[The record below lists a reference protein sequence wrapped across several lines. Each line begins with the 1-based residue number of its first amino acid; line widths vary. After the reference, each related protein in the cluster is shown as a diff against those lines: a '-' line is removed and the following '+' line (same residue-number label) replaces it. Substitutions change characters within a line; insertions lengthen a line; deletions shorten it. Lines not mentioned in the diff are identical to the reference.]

1 MLMFHTKLLLRRLA
15 YVPWLLTVGLVLGW
29 SGEAVAHTTG
39 DGTNVAGHAQGA
51 HTHATEPYLQ
61 VSYALDKRTGDGLT
75 PAAGTADTVFVSW
88 STSYS
93 KNFGTAKSTT
103 VPGGN
108 GAEAD
113 DYTLTLHRGEG
124 PVSNIQSDTGG
135 GALLVTPD
143 ATIPAGGVTDL
154 TSERKATLIL
164 NLDPRG
170 TTPAGTNPP
179 GFYWVKIA
187 VDVPNA
193 DNDPDTDANN
203 IPEFFAKQIAIEPDY
218 ILSVNPNSVRE
229 DVTRATEIEVNV
241 KVGDDTAVT
250 QDEPVNLRYG
260 TNQTGHNSRFRIEF
274 FPITIPEGEKEATG
288 TIRFTPIRNINHASI
303 PDNDLLVTVRS
314 PGSTGGSTDIRLVDV
329 DKASTAIN
337 LSFSDATLAQTDD
350 TTEIEVTA
358 TLNGKTL
365 EEHMSLPVLI
375 DNTMAP
381 GKARRDIDYITGA
394 LGSITIR
401 RRQESGKT
409 TIAITPLNEGPGYIL
424 FAPGTATS
432 TARNPTVDPVPV
444 NSSRIEITGGPE
456 RAIKGLTAMPSS
468 VREDA
473 GSKEITLEIS
483 LQNALT
489 TDETVQFTFSDRDED
504 VIALAAEDDRFADA
518 DDADRGIDY
527 EVSARPIVIP
537 RGETVATT
545 TMTVTPI
552 NNTREDGLRAF
563 RVFAHVAGKTL
574 DEGILINDDDSTSDS
589 ITLEV
594 SPSEISESDG
604 PTEVTVTGTLNGK
617 VFKSD
622 VVVPL
627 TFSNDLDGDGATD
640 GPKDVAADVAATRDI
655 DYASIPGALVIPG
668 GAVSGRVT
676 FTITPINPNDGKEG
690 DEKIGVASASKP
702 KGIDEDDVEE
712 VLDVV
717 GATITLKDAG
727 TQPTTPTDPT
737 TPTVGE
743 VADQEYTVGTAIAPL
758 VLPEAS
764 GGTAPLTYSLSALP
778 AGLSFNAATRTLSGT
793 PTAATDG
800 AVIVYTVVDNDRKV
814 TVLAVFNITVNEGD
828 GTVTPP
834 PVDAAVQLSVTPAE
848 IREDA
853 GTTSVSLTVTLP
865 AARVVDETVTFTIG
879 HPSEGTPAVRDVDYI
894 ASLGAVVTIP
904 VGTTTGRATLTLTP
918 INNTEEDGPR
928 AIGVQATFAS
938 GATLMKDIKIVD
950 DETPSTSITLSV
962 DPASI
967 VEGSGQTNV
976 TVTATLNGDTLTENA
991 TVIVAIGEA
1000 STATRD
1006 VDYSAI
1012 FNPLITILA
1021 GAREGSTQFSILAI
1035 DDGLAEGNET
1045 IKLIGVINELT
1056 GSEAEITLVDEAAPP
1071 EPMEPDDSAL
1081 AFADGTVIPNQTY
1094 TAGTPITPLV
1104 LPEASGGTA
1113 PLRYSL
1119 SALPAGLAF
1128 DAATRTITGTPAAA
1142 TDAVIVIYTVIDSAG
1157 EVDALTFTIAVNEG
1171 ISFDDFFNLFPS
1183 GKIVP
1188 TASHDL
1194 VEIRAFVVGQRG
1206 DALVLPVAS
1215 GGTAP
1220 LTYSLSPALP
1230 AGLAFDAATRTIAG
1244 TPQAAAETAYTYT
1257 VTDANGASASLA
1269 LQTLPATFV
1278 LADNFPNPFNP
1289 ATTIKYALPQAADV
1303 ELTVYNVVGQVV
1315 RTLVAEHQS
1324 AGRYVVEWDAT
1335 NDNGHSL
1342 SSGIYFYRLQAGSE
1356 FREIKKM
1363 LLLK

>member
-1 MLMFHTKLLLRRLA
+1 MLMFHTKLLPRRLA
-15 YVPWLLTVGLVLGW
+15 YVPWLLAVGLVLGW
-29 SGEAVAHTTG
+29 SGEVVADDPGGGEADHSSVTGHRHATDPYLRLSYKPDPDAAGAETDSVIVHWNTSYAKNFHSGNGEEAESYVLTLVKGEIPSDITGSLTAVGAALTLEAETGATSFKRRRAPFTFNSASDG
-39 DGTNVAGHAQGA
+39 DG
-51 HTHATEPYLQ
+51 
-61 VSYALDKRTGDGLT
+61 
-75 PAAGTADTVFVSW
+75 
-88 STSYS
+88 
-93 KNFGTAKSTT
+93 
-103 VPGGN
+103 
-108 GAEAD
+108 
-113 DYTLTLHRGEG
+113 
-124 PVSNIQSDTGG
+124 
-135 GALLVTPD
+135 
-143 ATIPAGGVTDL
+143 
-154 TSERKATLIL
+154 
-164 NLDPRG
+164 
-170 TTPAGTNPP
+170 P
-179 GFYWVKIA
+179 GFYWVRM
-187 VDVPNA
+187 DVGPN
-193 DNDPDTDANN
+193 DEDGSPVRTY
-203 IPEFFAKQIAIEPDY
+203 FAGQIAIKPDY

-229 DVTRATEIEVNV
+229 DAGATEIEVKV
-241 KVGDDTAVT
+241 KVGDGIAVEENT
-250 QDEPVNLRYG
+250 PVPPLTLGKY
-260 TNQTGHNSRFRIEF
+260 QTGFNSRFGIS
-274 FPITIPEGEKEATG
+274 FPPLVIPEDETEVTG
-288 TIRFTPIRNINHASI
+288 KIRFIPIKSDTPPH
-303 PDNDLLVTVRS
+303 DDLLVTIKTFLAGETNGVA
-314 PGSTGGSTDIRLVDV
+314 GSSVAGSADIWLVDTN
-329 DKASTAIN
+329 KASTAID
-337 LSFSDATLAQTDD
+337 LSFSDATLAQTDG

-358 TLNGKTL
+358 TLNGMVL
-365 EEHMSLPVLI
+365 EEHVTLPVLI
-375 DNTMAP
+375 NNTMAL

-394 LGSITIR
+394 ALGSITIR
-401 RRQESGKT
+401 RRQVSGKT
-409 TIAITPLNEGPGYIL
+409 TITITPLNEGPGYIL
-424 FAPGTATS
+424 FEPGEATS
-432 TARNPTVDPVPV
+432 TARTPTVDPIPV

-456 RAIKGLTAMPSS
+456 RAIKGLTAMPAS

-473 GSKEITLEIS
+473 GSKEITLEVS

-489 TDETVQFTFSDRDED
+489 TDETVQFTFSDTDID
-504 VIALAAEDDRFADA
+504 VQELAAEDDRFAEA

-527 EVSARPIVIP
+527 EVSARQVVIP
-537 RGETVATT
+537 RGETTVTT

-552 NNTREDGLRAF
+552 NNTQEDGLRAF

-574 DEGILINDDDSTSDS
+574 PAGILINDDDSTSDS

-604 PTEVTVTGTLNGK
+604 ATEVTVTGTLNGK
-617 VFKSD
+617 VFKSN

-627 TFSNDLDGDGATD
+627 TFSNDIDGDGTV
-640 GPKDVAADVAATRDI
+640 DVAADVAATRDI
-655 DYASIPGALVIPG
+655 DYASLPGTLVIPG
-668 GAVSGRVT
+668 GAVSGAVT

-737 TPTVGE
+737 TPTAGA

-778 AGLSFNAATRTLSGT
+778 AGLSFDAATRTLSGT
-793 PTAATDG
+793 PTAETDG
-800 AVIVYTVVDNDRKV
+800 DLIIYTVVDSDRKV
-814 TVLAVFNITVNEGD
+814 TVLAVFTITVDEGD
-828 GTVTPP
+828 DDDTVTPP
-834 PVDAAVQLSVTPAE
+834 VADGGVQLEVTPAE

-879 HPSEGTPAVRDVDYI
+879 PPSEGPPATRDVDYI

-967 VEGSGQTNV
+967 IEGSGQTNV

-1012 FNPLITILA
+1012 FNPLIVILA
-1021 GAREGSTQFSILAI
+1021 GAREGTTQFSILAI

-1056 GSEAEITLVDEAAPP
+1056 GSEAEITLIDEAAPL

-1081 AFADGTVIPNQTY
+1081 AFADGIVIPNQTY
-1094 TAGTPITPLV
+1094 TVNTPIDPLV

-1113 PLRYSL
+1113 PLRYNL
-1119 SALPAGLAF
+1119 SALPSGLTF
-1128 DAATRTITGTPAAA
+1128 DSATRTIAGTPTAE
-1142 TDAVIVIYTVIDSAG
+1142 TDGSVIIIYTVLDSAG
-1157 EVDALTFTIAVNEG
+1157 EVDALTFTITVNEG
-1171 ISFDDFFNLFPS
+1171 LSFDSFFDLFPS

-1194 VEIRAFVVGQRG
+1194 IEVREFAVGQRVDG
-1206 DALVLPVAS
+1206 LVLPEAS

-1230 AGLAFDAATRTIAG
+1230 AGLTFDAVTRTITG

-1269 LQTLPATFV
+1269 LQTLPTTFA

-1335 NDNGHSL
+1335 NDNGRSL

-1356 FREIKKM
+1356 FHEVKKM

>member
-1 MLMFHTKLLLRRLA
+1 M
-15 YVPWLLTVGLVLGW
+15 
-29 SGEAVAHTTG
+29 
-39 DGTNVAGHAQGA
+39 
-51 HTHATEPYLQ
+51 
-61 VSYALDKRTGDGLT
+61 
-75 PAAGTADTVFVSW
+75 
-88 STSYS
+88 
-93 KNFGTAKSTT
+93 
-103 VPGGN
+103 
-108 GAEAD
+108 
-113 DYTLTLHRGEG
+113 
-124 PVSNIQSDTGG
+124 
-135 GALLVTPD
+135 
-143 ATIPAGGVTDL
+143 
-154 TSERKATLIL
+154 
-164 NLDPRG
+164 
-170 TTPAGTNPP
+170 
-179 GFYWVKIA
+179 
-187 VDVPNA
+187 
-193 DNDPDTDANN
+193 
-203 IPEFFAKQIAIEPDY
+203 
-218 ILSVNPNSVRE
+218 
-229 DVTRATEIEVNV
+229 
-241 KVGDDTAVT
+241 
-250 QDEPVNLRYG
+250 
-260 TNQTGHNSRFRIEF
+260 
-274 FPITIPEGEKEATG
+274 
-288 TIRFTPIRNINHASI
+288 
-303 PDNDLLVTVRS
+303 
-314 PGSTGGSTDIRLVDV
+314 
-329 DKASTAIN
+329 
-337 LSFSDATLAQTDD
+337 
-350 TTEIEVTA
+350 
-358 TLNGKTL
+358 
-365 EEHMSLPVLI
+365 
-375 DNTMAP
+375 
-381 GKARRDIDYITGA
+381 
-394 LGSITIR
+394 
-401 RRQESGKT
+401 
-409 TIAITPLNEGPGYIL
+409 
-424 FAPGTATS
+424 
-432 TARNPTVDPVPV
+432 
-444 NSSRIEITGGPE
+444 
-456 RAIKGLTAMPSS
+456 
-468 VREDA
+468 
-473 GSKEITLEIS
+473 
-483 LQNALT
+483 
-489 TDETVQFTFSDRDED
+489 
-504 VIALAAEDDRFADA
+504 
-518 DDADRGIDY
+518 
-527 EVSARPIVIP
+527 
-537 RGETVATT
+537 
-545 TMTVTPI
+545 
-552 NNTREDGLRAF
+552 
-563 RVFAHVAGKTL
+563 
-574 DEGILINDDDSTSDS
+574 
-589 ITLEV
+589 
-594 SPSEISESDG
+594 
-604 PTEVTVTGTLNGK
+604 
-617 VFKSD
+617 
-622 VVVPL
+622 
-627 TFSNDLDGDGATD
+627 
-640 GPKDVAADVAATRDI
+640 
-655 DYASIPGALVIPG
+655 
-668 GAVSGRVT
+668 
-676 FTITPINPNDGKEG
+676 
-690 DEKIGVASASKP
+690 
-702 KGIDEDDVEE
+702 
-712 VLDVV
+712 
-717 GATITLKDAG
+717 
-727 TQPTTPTDPT
+727 
-737 TPTVGE
+737 
-743 VADQEYTVGTAIAPL
+743 
-758 VLPEAS
+758 
-764 GGTAPLTYSLSALP
+764 
-778 AGLSFNAATRTLSGT
+778 
-793 PTAATDG
+793 
-800 AVIVYTVVDNDRKV
+800 
-814 TVLAVFNITVNEGD
+814 
-828 GTVTPP
+828 
-834 PVDAAVQLSVTPAE
+834 QLSVTPAE

-879 HPSEGTPAVRDVDYI
+879 NPSEGTPAVRDVDYI

-1081 AFADGTVIPNQTY
+1081 AFAAGTVIPNQTY

-1194 VEIRAFVVGQRG
+1194 IEIREFVVGQRVE
-1206 DALVLPVAS
+1206 DLVLPEAS

-1303 ELTVYNVVGQVV
+1303 ELIVYNVVGQVV

>member
-1 MLMFHTKLLLRRLA
+1 MLMFHTKLLPRRLA
-15 YVPWLLTVGLVLGW
+15 YVPWLLAVGLVLGW
-29 SGEAVAHTTG
+29 SGEVVADDPANDNSEPNHSSVTGHRHATDPYLRLSYKPDPDAAGAETDSVIVHWNTSYAKNFHSGNGEEAESYVLTLVKGEIPSDITASVTAVGSVLTLEAETGATSFKRRRAAFTFNSASDG
-39 DGTNVAGHAQGA
+39 DG
-51 HTHATEPYLQ
+51 
-61 VSYALDKRTGDGLT
+61 
-75 PAAGTADTVFVSW
+75 
-88 STSYS
+88 
-93 KNFGTAKSTT
+93 
-103 VPGGN
+103 
-108 GAEAD
+108 
-113 DYTLTLHRGEG
+113 
-124 PVSNIQSDTGG
+124 
-135 GALLVTPD
+135 
-143 ATIPAGGVTDL
+143 
-154 TSERKATLIL
+154 
-164 NLDPRG
+164 
-170 TTPAGTNPP
+170 P
-179 GFYWVKIA
+179 GFYWVRM
-187 VDVPNA
+187 DVG
-193 DNDPDTDANN
+193 PDDEDGNPVRTY
-203 IPEFFAKQIAIEPDY
+203 FAGQIAIKPDY

-229 DVTRATEIEVNV
+229 DAGATEIEVKV
-241 KVGDDTAVT
+241 KVGDGIAVEENT
-250 QDEPVNLRYG
+250 PVPPLTLGKY
-260 TNQTGHNSRFRIEF
+260 QTGFNSRFGIS
-274 FPITIPEGEKEATG
+274 FPPLVIPEDETEVTG
-288 TIRFTPIRNINHASI
+288 KIRFIPIKSDTPPH
-303 PDNDLLVTVRS
+303 DDLLVTIKTFLAGETNGVA
-314 PGSTGGSTDIRLVDV
+314 GSSVAGSVDIWLVDTN
-329 DKASTAIN
+329 KASTAID
-337 LSFSDATLAQTDD
+337 LSFSDATLAQTDG

-358 TLNGKTL
+358 TLNGMVL
-365 EEHMSLPVLI
+365 EEHVTLPVLI
-375 DNTMAP
+375 NNTMAL

-394 LGSITIR
+394 ALGSITIR
-401 RRQESGKT
+401 RRQVSGKT
-409 TIAITPLNEGPGYIL
+409 TITITPLNEGPGYIL
-424 FAPGTATS
+424 FEPGEATS
-432 TARNPTVDPVPV
+432 TARTPTVDPIPV

-456 RAIKGLTAMPSS
+456 RAIKGLTAMPAS

-473 GSKEITLEIS
+473 GSKEITLEVS

-489 TDETVQFTFSDRDED
+489 TDETVQFTFSDTDID
-504 VIALAAEDDRFADA
+504 VQELAAEDDRFADA

-527 EVSARPIVIP
+527 EVSARQVVIP
-537 RGETVATT
+537 RGETVVTT

-552 NNTREDGLRAF
+552 NNNREDGLRAF

-574 DEGILINDDDSTSDS
+574 PAGILINDDDSTSDS

-604 PTEVTVTGTLNGK
+604 ATEVTVTGTLNGK
-617 VFKSD
+617 VFKSN

-627 TFSNDLDGDGATD
+627 TFSNDIDGDGTA
-640 GPKDVAADVAATRDI
+640 DVAADVAATRDI
-655 DYASIPGALVIPG
+655 DYASLPGTLVIPA
-668 GAVSGRVT
+668 GAVSGAVT

-737 TPTVGE
+737 TPTAGE
-743 VADQEYTVGTAIAPL
+743 VADQEYTVGTPITPL
-758 VLPEAS
+758 VLPQAS

-834 PVDAAVQLSVTPAE
+834 VADAEVQLELTPAE

-865 AARVVDETVTFTIG
+865 AARVVDETVTFTIEA
-879 HPSEGTPAVRDVDYI
+879 PSEGTPAVRDVHYI

-928 AIGVQATFAS
+928 AIGVRATFAS
-938 GATLMKDIKIVD
+938 GATLIKDIKIVD

-991 TVIVAIGEA
+991 TVIVAVGEA

-1021 GAREGSTQFSILAI
+1021 GAREGTTQFSILAI

-1056 GSEAEITLVDEAAPP
+1056 GSEAVITLSDEAAPP
-1071 EPMEPDDSAL
+1071 EPMDPDGSAL
-1081 AFADGTVIPNQTY
+1081 AFADSIAVPNQTY
-1094 TAGTPITPLV
+1094 TSGTPIIPLV

-1128 DAATRTITGTPAAA
+1128 DAATRTISGTPSAV
-1142 TDAVIVIYTVIDSAG
+1142 TDGAVIVIYTVIDSAG
-1157 EVDALTFTIAVNEG
+1157 EVDALTFTITVSEG
-1171 ISFDDFFNLFPS
+1171 LSFDSFFDLFPS

-1194 VEIRAFVVGQRG
+1194 VEIREFVVGQRVEG
-1206 DALVLPVAS
+1206 IVLPQAS

-1244 TPQAAAETAYTYT
+1244 TPQTAAETAYTYT

-1342 SSGIYFYRLQAGSE
+1342 SSGMYFYRLQAGSE
-1356 FREIKKM
+1356 FREVKKM

>member
-1 MLMFHTKLLLRRLA
+1 MLILHTKLLPRRLA
-15 YVPWLLTVGLVLGW
+15 CVPWLLAVGLVLGW
-29 SGEAVAHTTG
+29 SGEVVA
-39 DGTNVAGHAQGA
+39 DDAGGGEADHSGVMG
-51 HTHATEPYLQ
+51 HRHATDPYLRLEPK
-61 VSYALDKRTGDGLT
+61 LDPDGV
-75 PAAGTADTVFVSW
+75 ADTATDSVIVHW
-88 STSYS
+88 STSYA
-93 KNFGTAKSTT
+93 KNFHGDTVNGEAAISYGLTLARGEIPADITGTPTRIIGS
-103 VPGGN
+103 
-108 GAEAD
+108 
-113 DYTLTLHRGEG
+113 TLTFAGPTGDTNVNVRRAAFPFNSEG
-124 PVSNIQSDTGG
+124 ADP
-135 GALLVTPD
+135 A
-143 ATIPAGGVTDL
+143 AGG
-154 TSERKATLIL
+154 K
-164 NLDPRG
+164 
-170 TTPAGTNPP
+170 
-179 GFYWVKIA
+179 GFYWVQMA
-187 VDVPNA
+187 VTV
-193 DNDPDTDANN
+193 NDEGDSPVS
-203 IPEFFAKQIAIEPDY
+203 PLPYFAGQIAIKPDY

-229 DVTRATEIEVNV
+229 DAGATEIEVKV
-241 KVGDDTAVT
+241 KVGDDTAVEEDT
-250 QDEPVNLRYG
+250 PVPPLTLGKY
-260 TNQTGHNSRFRIEF
+260 QTGFNSRFGIS
-274 FPITIPEGEKEATG
+274 FPPLVIPEDEKEVTG
-288 TIRFTPIRNINHASI
+288 MIRFVPIKSTTPPH
-303 PDNDLLVTVRS
+303 DDLLVTIKTFLAGETDGVA
-314 PGSTGGSTDIRLVDV
+314 GSSVAGSTDIWLVDT
-329 DKASTAIN
+329 DKASTAID
-337 LSFSDATLAQTDD
+337 LSFSDATLAQTDG

-358 TLNGKTL
+358 TLNGMVL
-365 EEHMSLPVLI
+365 EEHVTLPVLI
-375 DNTMAP
+375 NNTMAL

-394 LGSITIR
+394 ALGSITIR
-401 RRQESGKT
+401 RRQVSGKT
-409 TIAITPLNEGPGYIL
+409 KITITPLNEGPGYIL
-424 FAPGTATS
+424 FEPGEATS
-432 TARNPTVDPVPV
+432 TARTPNVAPIPV
-444 NSSRIEITGGPE
+444 NPSRIEITGGPE
-456 RAIKGLTAMPSS
+456 RAVKGLTAMPAS

-473 GSKEITLEIS
+473 GSKEITLEVS

-489 TDETVQFTFSDRDED
+489 TDETVQFTFSDTHID
-504 VIALAAEDDRFADA
+504 VQELAVEDDRFADA

-527 EVSARPIVIP
+527 EVSARQVVIP
-537 RGETVATT
+537 RGETVVTT

-552 NNTREDGLRAF
+552 NNNREDGLRAF

-574 DEGILINDDDSTSDS
+574 DAGILINDDDSTSDS

-604 PTEVTVTGTLNGK
+604 ATEVTVTGTLNGK
-617 VFKSD
+617 VFKSN

-627 TFSNDLDGDGATD
+627 TFSNDIDGDGTD
-640 GPKDVAADVAATRDI
+640 DVMAEVAATRDI
-655 DYASIPGALVIPG
+655 DYASLPGTLVIPA
-668 GAVSGRVT
+668 GAVSGAVT

-727 TQPTTPTDPT
+727 TQPTTPTDPM
-737 TPTVGE
+737 TPTVGA
-743 VADQEYTVGTAIAPL
+743 VADQEYTVGTAITPL

-764 GGTAPLTYSLSALP
+764 GGPAPLTYSLSALP

-879 HPSEGTPAVRDVDYI
+879 NPSEGTPAVRDVDYI

-1045 IKLIGVINELT
+1045 IKLVGVINELT

-1071 EPMEPDDSAL
+1071 EPMEPDDSTL
-1081 AFADGTVIPNQTY
+1081 GFADGTVIPNQTY

-1142 TDAVIVIYTVIDSAG
+1142 TDDAVIVIYTVIDSAG
-1157 EVDALTFTIAVNEG
+1157 EVDALTFTITINEG

-1194 VEIRAFVVGQRG
+1194 VEIREFVVGQRLEG
-1206 DALVLPVAS
+1206 LVLPEAS

-1230 AGLAFDAATRTIAG
+1230 AGLAFDAATRTITG

-1269 LQTLPATFV
+1269 LQTLPATFA

-1335 NDNGHSL
+1335 NDSGHSL
-1342 SSGIYFYRLQAGSE
+1342 SSGIYLYRLQAGSE
-1356 FREIKKM
+1356 FREVKKM

>member
-1 MLMFHTKLLLRRLA
+1 M
-15 YVPWLLTVGLVLGW
+15 
-29 SGEAVAHTTG
+29 
-39 DGTNVAGHAQGA
+39 
-51 HTHATEPYLQ
+51 
-61 VSYALDKRTGDGLT
+61 
-75 PAAGTADTVFVSW
+75 
-88 STSYS
+88 
-93 KNFGTAKSTT
+93 
-103 VPGGN
+103 
-108 GAEAD
+108 
-113 DYTLTLHRGEG
+113 
-124 PVSNIQSDTGG
+124 
-135 GALLVTPD
+135 
-143 ATIPAGGVTDL
+143 
-154 TSERKATLIL
+154 
-164 NLDPRG
+164 
-170 TTPAGTNPP
+170 
-179 GFYWVKIA
+179 
-187 VDVPNA
+187 
-193 DNDPDTDANN
+193 
-203 IPEFFAKQIAIEPDY
+203 
-218 ILSVNPNSVRE
+218 
-229 DVTRATEIEVNV
+229 
-241 KVGDDTAVT
+241 
-250 QDEPVNLRYG
+250 
-260 TNQTGHNSRFRIEF
+260 
-274 FPITIPEGEKEATG
+274 
-288 TIRFTPIRNINHASI
+288 
-303 PDNDLLVTVRS
+303 
-314 PGSTGGSTDIRLVDV
+314 
-329 DKASTAIN
+329 
-337 LSFSDATLAQTDD
+337 
-350 TTEIEVTA
+350 
-358 TLNGKTL
+358 
-365 EEHMSLPVLI
+365 
-375 DNTMAP
+375 
-381 GKARRDIDYITGA
+381 
-394 LGSITIR
+394 
-401 RRQESGKT
+401 
-409 TIAITPLNEGPGYIL
+409 
-424 FAPGTATS
+424 
-432 TARNPTVDPVPV
+432 
-444 NSSRIEITGGPE
+444 
-456 RAIKGLTAMPSS
+456 
-468 VREDA
+468 
-473 GSKEITLEIS
+473 
-483 LQNALT
+483 
-489 TDETVQFTFSDRDED
+489 
-504 VIALAAEDDRFADA
+504 
-518 DDADRGIDY
+518 
-527 EVSARPIVIP
+527 
-537 RGETVATT
+537 
-545 TMTVTPI
+545 
-552 NNTREDGLRAF
+552 
-563 RVFAHVAGKTL
+563 
-574 DEGILINDDDSTSDS
+574 
-589 ITLEV
+589 
-594 SPSEISESDG
+594 
-604 PTEVTVTGTLNGK
+604 
-617 VFKSD
+617 
-622 VVVPL
+622 
-627 TFSNDLDGDGATD
+627 
-640 GPKDVAADVAATRDI
+640 
-655 DYASIPGALVIPG
+655 
-668 GAVSGRVT
+668 
-676 FTITPINPNDGKEG
+676 
-690 DEKIGVASASKP
+690 ASASKP

-712 VLDVV
+712 VLDVI

-743 VADQEYTVGTAIAPL
+743 VADQEYTVGTAITPL

-828 GTVTPP
+828 DDDTVTPP
-834 PVDAAVQLSVTPAE
+834 VSDAEVQLEVTPAE

-879 HPSEGTPAVRDVDYI
+879 NPSEGTPAVRDVDYI

-938 GATLMKDIKIVD
+938 GATLLKDIKIVD

-967 VEGSGQTNV
+967 IEGSGQTNV

-1056 GSEAEITLVDEAAPP
+1056 GSEAEITLSDEAAPP
-1071 EPMEPDDSAL
+1071 EMPESDDSDL
-1081 AFADGTVIPNQTY
+1081 AFADGTVVPNQTY
-1094 TAGTPITPLV
+1094 TAGTQITPLV

-1157 EVDALTFTIAVNEG
+1157 EVDALTFTITVNEG

-1194 VEIRAFVVGQRG
+1194 IEIREFVVGQRVE
-1206 DALVLPVAS
+1206 DLVLPEAS

-1244 TPQAAAETAYTYT
+1244 TPQATAETAYTYT

-1269 LQTLPATFV
+1269 LQTLPATFA

-1289 ATTIKYALPQAADV
+1289 ATTIQYALPQAADV

-1324 AGRYVVEWDAT
+1324 AGRYVVEWEAT
-1335 NDNGHSL
+1335 DDNGHSL
-1342 SSGIYFYRLQAGSE
+1342 SSGIYLYRLQAGSE
-1356 FREIKKM
+1356 FHEVKKM